1 MVEPTHQRRLIG
13 EGVKPPGG
21 AFVKSKG
28 AERLG
33 NGQSIIGQVWIKEMN
48 ESEPL
53 LRCREVGTTCQ
64 KLRSM
69 TRS

>member
-13 EGVKPPGG
+13 EGVKPPKG

-33 NGQSIIGQVWIKEMN
+33 NG
-48 ESEPL
+48 
-53 LRCREVGTTCQ
+53 
-64 KLRSM
+64 
-69 TRS
+69 